1 MVGKTHQSLEP
12 PSSATYIGQGKVR
25 EVADDAEM
33 LDAETVVFDE
43 ELSPVQLKNL
53 DNSLGEDVRVCDRTA
68 LTLDI
73 FSQRART
80 KEGKLQVL

>member
-1 MVGKTHQSLEP
+1 MGKTHQALEP

-25 EVADDAEM
+25 EVAKDVDTLE
-33 LDAETVVFDE
+33 AETVVFDE
-43 ELSPVQLKNL
+43 ELSPAQLKNL
-53 DNSLGEDVRVCDRTA
+53 NNSLGEDVRVCDRTA

-80 KEGKLQVL
+80 KEGKLQVA